1 MTEWTLAQH
10 QPSDKLARVHTY
22 SMTRQQGGE
31 EIEFTITVREF
42 AQPEQPHMA
51 FLAEADKQ
59 TNQKTAAYT
68 PCGWGT
74 TLLKALQECVRNVH
88 RFPYGGGD

>member
-1 MTEWTLAQH
+1 MIEWTLAQH

-22 SMTRQQGGE
+22 SMTRQQDGE
-31 EIEFTITVREF
+31 EIEVTITVREF
-42 AQPEQPHMA
+42 AQPHMA
-51 FLAEADKQ
+51 FFAEA
-59 TNQKTAAYT
+59 NQKTAAYT

-88 RFPYGGGD
+88 RFPCEVGD